1 MPQPLQLRRTFGGG
15 DALQSGDNFTFLRYY
30 PESLP
35 TLSGRMTAEP
45 HIEPGPGAEPR
56 GYDEVKVT
64 WGEVEIP
71 AEVDGVA
78 LVRSCFG
85 YATHPDDG
93 QMLMFVRTDPD
104 VEPTSEYLALD
115 LLPDHVVDRAVVP
128 GRWYYYTFMTHSA
141 AGWRS
146 QYTAST
152 VVPVDYRHRET
163 LRDLVPPYYLRL
175 DEEQWAGT
183 PNSVLDRFLYVLG
196 YELDMTRTLAE
207 GIQDLWNPDTAPMQL
222 AESLGQQNLGI
233 GSSELL
239 GDLRFRGV
247 LSDSLMINEMRGT
260 VEGLRRF
267 VEAASKYATDV
278 TLGVN
283 DLLLVD
289 DAEFLTGTGHWAP
302 APYAVTIEVAG
313 GTAPLPTHRAVL
325 SLSDKRPP
333 AGDGT
338 NAYPNW
344 VRGAVRVSAATPA
357 GEDEQQVVLA
367 CGAGQRHEV
376 VAKDADGNETTDLL
390 HMNPGLN
397 GIGVEPGDAY
407 HVSAYFRKD
416 EAADDPSYVVVGMAF
431 FGEDEHESYAFS
443 DAFSTAFDGYSTMSA
458 VGVVP
463 EDWDALPSD
472 ELDTTDWVRFER
484 EAVVPDGAKYLVPV
498 VRIGSGQAVDPAQ
511 APPPPVHMT
520 AVTVTR
526 SQGEGLTS
534 VYVPGSIM
542 VLGRDELDTAIIG
555 G

>member
-15 DALQSGDNFTFLRYY
+15 DALQSGDAFTFLRYY

-35 TLSGRMTAEP
+35 TLAGRMTAEP
-45 HIEPGPGAEPR
+45 NTLVDPGTEPR
-56 GYDEVKVT
+56 GYDEVRVT

-71 AEVDGVA
+71 SEVDGVA

-85 YATHPDDG
+85 HATHPDDG
-93 QMLMFVRTDPD
+93 QMLMFVRVDLD
-104 VEPTSEYLALD
+104 AEATSEYSGLD
-115 LLPDHVVDRAVVP
+115 LLPDHLVDRSVVA

-183 PNSVLDRFLYVLG
+183 SNSVLDRFLYVLG

-207 GIQDLWNPDTAPMQL
+207 GIQEVWNPDTSPNQL
-222 AESLGQQNLGI
+222 LTALGEQNLGI

-247 LSDSLMINEMRGT
+247 FSDSLMINEMRGT
-260 VEGLRRF
+260 VDGLRRF
-267 VEAASKYATDV
+267 VQAASKYATDV

-302 APYAVTIEVAG
+302 APYAVTTEVSG
-313 GTAPLPTHRAVL
+313 GDPLPTHRV
-325 SLSDKRPP
+325 SVTLSDKRPP

-344 VRGAVRVSAATPA
+344 VRGVAKVSATTPD
-357 GEDEQQVVLA
+357 GEAEQQVVLA

-376 VAKDADGNETTDLL
+376 VAKDADGNETTDFL

-407 HVSAYFRKD
+407 HVSAHFRKD
-416 EAADDPSYVVVGMAF
+416 EAGDDPSYVVVGMVF
-431 FGEDEHESYAFS
+431 FGQDDHESYAFS
-443 DAFSTAFDGYSTMSA
+443 DAFSTAFDGYSTMPS
-458 VGVVP
+458 VGVAP
-463 EDWDALPSD
+463 ADWDALPAD
-472 ELDTTDWVRFER
+472 ELDTVEWVRFER
-484 EAVVPDGAKYLVPV
+484 EAVVPEGAKYLVPV
-498 VRIGSGQAVDPAQ
+498 VRIASGQTVDPEQ
-511 APPPPVHMT
+511 APPASPVHMT

-526 SQGEGLTS
+526 SQGDNLTS
-534 VYVPGSIM
+534 VYVPGSTM
-542 VLGRDELDTAIIG
+542 VLGRDELNTAIIG